1 VRLSP
6 DTVAAIK
13 SAAAE
18 AFGDDAVVRLFGS
31 RTDDLARGGDID
43 LHVEAAPDHAD
54 LDHEVHF
61 RALLWKALD
70 EEQLDV
76 VVAPRG
82 RIDRWIDRAA
92 HREGI
97 VL

>member
-31 RTDDLARGGDID
+31 RTDDLGQGGDID
-43 LHVEAAPDHAD
+43 LHVEAASDHAD

-70 EEQLDV
+70 EEHLDV
-76 VVAPRG
+76 VVAPHG

-92 HREGI
+92 PRDG
-97 VL
+97 VVW